1 MELNPILLTQVAIII
16 VATTGALTGI
26 ALGARVLWRLTGRVQ
41 PRESLP
47 GVSADDFR
55 RLETAVETIAIEVE
69 RISEAERFT
78 AALLSDRIPPKESE
92 PAGRARGP
100 SVRSSNHHASLSLR
114 AADRSRPTPA
124 VAAFTSRGQLDEPGL
139 DADD

>member
-55 RLETAVETIAIEVE
+55 RVENAVETIAIEVE
-69 RISEAERFT
+69 RISEGQRFT
-78 AALLSDRIPPKESE
+78 AALLSERTPSKEADSREGRGAPPPVPRIT
-92 PAGRARGP
+92 
-100 SVRSSNHHASLSLR
+100 
-114 AADRSRPTPA
+114 TPH
-124 VAAFTSRGQLDEPGL
+124 
-139 DADD
+139 

>member
-1 MELNPILLTQVAIII
+1 MELNPIVLTQVAIII

-26 ALGARVLWRLTGRVQ
+26 VLGARVLWRLTRRFR

-69 RISEAERFT
+69 RISEAQRFT
-78 AALLSDRIPPKESE
+78 AALLSERNPSKESD
-92 PAGRARGP
+92 PRAGRGAIP
-100 SVRSSNHHASLSLR
+100 SVPRIT
-114 AADRSRPTPA
+114 TPH
-124 VAAFTSRGQLDEPGL
+124 
-139 DADD
+139 